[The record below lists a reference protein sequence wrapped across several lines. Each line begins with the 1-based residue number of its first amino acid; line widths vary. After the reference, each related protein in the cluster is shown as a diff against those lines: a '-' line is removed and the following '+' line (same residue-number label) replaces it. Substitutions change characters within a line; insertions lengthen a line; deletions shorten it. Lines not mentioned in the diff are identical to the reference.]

1 MQVSTVLFDL
11 DDTLLDSFEARL
23 EAIVQCFE
31 YAGIRHVTAA
41 EFLRSLRLNG
51 GQLEVAFNQLEAQEG
66 RVLKLLEIYRE
77 AYWAKQPDSI
87 NLYPGIRNL
96 LQKLRDMGKVLG
108 VVTQKTWSV
117 DASGTWIGA
126 ARELKELGI
135 LDLFSVGV
143 GFEHVDNYKPDPESV
158 LLAIKKLEANPLL
171 TVLVGDSAA
180 DIIAGRSAGCWT
192 CQATWGIAPEQRDLV
207 GVQADQV
214 VADPDELLKFLIL
227 DF

>member
-1 MQVSTVLFDL
+1 LQVSTVLFDL

-41 EFLRSLRLNG
+41 EFLHSLRLNG

-66 RVLKLLEIYRE
+66 RVLKLLEIYRD

-126 ARELKELGI
+126 ARELNELGI

-143 GFEHVDNYKPDPESV
+143 GFEHVDNYKPDPECV
-158 LLAIKKLEANPLL
+158 LLAIKELQANPLL

-192 CQATWGIAPEQRDLV
+192 CQATWGISPEQRNLV
-207 GVQADQV
+207 GVQADHV